1 MSDFQW
7 SDYRQTHH
15 GCFFFLFLFS
25 GHAHLTLV
33 ASAYCAMPDCFVF
46 MVDDYLA
53 TVAGG
58 SVEQAPISWKTAT
71 AWSEV

>member
-1 MSDFQW
+1 MFYLTDAQW
-7 SDYRQTHH
+7 
-15 GCFFFLFLFS
+15 LVLS
-25 GHAHLTLV
+25 GHAHSAEWLR
-33 ASAYCAMPDCFVF
+33 AYCAMPDCFVF

-58 SVEQAPISWKTAT
+58 SVEQAPISWKTAM